1 MADPI
6 DDLSRFILISV
17 LLAWPLGWAAYGILK
32 RRWEKAYDDEKEAN
46 PEDTVRELEREFS
59 PCRRTV
65 IRTQTEYLPFLVECI
80 REQIDGGLEDTQMF
94 SLLERIEIH
103 RPGEERRAVFHV
115 AEGGKRSDLHLK
127 WKRDAWDRIE
137 LHVQGSPRI
146 IRALKR
152 FKRRIPE
159 AAPV

>member
-1 MADPI
+1 MPDPI

-17 LLAWPLGWAAYGILK
+17 LLAWPLGGAAYLILK
-32 RRWEKAYDDEKEAN
+32 RHWERAYDGENESS
-46 PEDTVRELEREFS
+46 PEQTIRELEREFS
-59 PCRRTV
+59 PCRRTI

-80 REQIDGGLEDTQMF
+80 REQIDGGLEDMQMF

-115 AEGGKRSDLHLK
+115 AAGGRRSDLHLK
-127 WKRDAWDRIE
+127 WRRDAWDRIE
-137 LHVQGSPRI
+137 LHVQGSPEI
-146 IRALKR
+146 IRALRR